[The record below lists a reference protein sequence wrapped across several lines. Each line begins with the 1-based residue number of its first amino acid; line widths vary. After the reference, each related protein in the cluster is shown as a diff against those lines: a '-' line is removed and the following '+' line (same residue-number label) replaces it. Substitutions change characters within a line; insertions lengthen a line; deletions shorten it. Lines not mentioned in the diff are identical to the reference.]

1 MLDDDFVTD
10 QDENQFYAAVGRAIT
25 TWAQVEDVLFAI
37 TFSILGCSRERAAIV
52 FYRTPTIDSRLTL
65 TNDLIDSFFPKHE
78 GGDKP
83 DARVKRWREIQTLLR
98 EHLPIRNRLA
108 HHPVGPVVD
117 LRDDN
122 NFQIIYA
129 SHISSGERLRK
140 GEVEPLELAEIR
152 AHRQTVLMILN
163 EL

>member
-83 DARVKRWREIQTLLR
+83 DARVKRWREKIGRASCR
-98 EHLPIRNRLA
+98 ER
-108 HHPVGPVVD
+108 V
-117 LRDDN
+117 
-122 NFQIIYA
+122 
-129 SHISSGERLRK
+129 
-140 GEVEPLELAEIR
+140 
-152 AHRQTVLMILN
+152 
-163 EL
+163 